1 MIFHGDRVRNR
12 RVREDGTFPV
22 RLRIPRT
29 EAPVKS
35 EQLTYMVAKS
45 NKKQGVWKSTASYTV
60 LMTKFCET
68 SMVNYSGARFHIVTE
83 IRTIYFYYLGIHS
96 NFLILRFLLDLNEEI
111 DAPEWSDVG
120 QAEN

>member
-45 NKKQGVWKSTASYTV
+45 NKKQGV
-60 LMTKFCET
+60 
-68 SMVNYSGARFHIVTE
+68 
-83 IRTIYFYYLGIHS
+83 
-96 NFLILRFLLDLNEEI
+96 
-111 DAPEWSDVG
+111 
-120 QAEN
+120 

>member
-35 EQLTYMVAKS
+35 EQLTYMVAKKS
-45 NKKQGVWKSTASYTV
+45 NKKQGV
-60 LMTKFCET
+60 
-68 SMVNYSGARFHIVTE
+68 
-83 IRTIYFYYLGIHS
+83 
-96 NFLILRFLLDLNEEI
+96 
-111 DAPEWSDVG
+111 
-120 QAEN
+120 

>member
-45 NKKQGVWKSTASYTV
+45 NKNRA
-60 LMTKFCET
+60 CE
-68 SMVNYSGARFHIVTE
+68 SLRHHIL
-83 IRTIYFYYLGIHS
+83 F
-96 NFLILRFLLDLNEEI
+96 
-111 DAPEWSDVG
+111 
-120 QAEN
+120 

>member
-22 RLRIPRT
+22 LQHLRIPRT

-45 NKKQGVWKSTASYTV
+45 NKKQGV
-60 LMTKFCET
+60 
-68 SMVNYSGARFHIVTE
+68 
-83 IRTIYFYYLGIHS
+83 
-96 NFLILRFLLDLNEEI
+96 
-111 DAPEWSDVG
+111 
-120 QAEN
+120 